1 MPMFE
6 SLSGKLQDVFVSLG
20 RRGAISE
27 KELETAL
34 REVRLALLEADV
46 NYKVARDFIKGVR
59 ARAAT
64 DKVLR
69 SPTPLNRVVEIINEE
84 LVSLLG
90 TDSPSLKR
98 ASQGPTTILMV
109 GLQGSGKTTT
119 AAKLALRARKA
130 GERPLLIAADVYRP
144 AAIDQLQALGRQLDI
159 EVFDQGAEAK
169 PKDIVAAGLER
180 AGTIG
185 ARTII
190 VDTAGRLHIDE
201 AMMAEIAELQQ
212 RFEPTEVLLV
222 ADAMSGQDAVNAAAA
237 FDEAVGITG
246 VVLSK
251 MDGDARGGAA
261 LSIREVTG
269 APVKFIGTGEKP
281 NDLEAFHPDR
291 MAGRI
296 LGMGDVLSLVEK
308 AEQAFERTKMEKME
322 ERLRRQSF
330 TFDDFLEQV
339 DAIRK
344 MGPLDQ
350 VMGMIPGGNSA
361 LKGVRRNQSAFG
373 QVEAIIQSMTTEERR
388 SPQILNGSRRKRI
401 ARGSGTSVQD
411 VNRLVKQFQTMQKMM
426 KQMNR
431 RKPGKMQFDM
441 PFMG

>member
-1 MPMFE
+1 MFDRLTE
-6 SLSGKLQDVFVSLG
+6 RFEDVFRKLSG
-20 RRGAISE
+20 RGKISE
-27 KELETAL
+27 RNVDEAL
-34 REVRLALLEADV
+34 REIRRALLEADV
-46 NYKVARDFIKGVR
+46 NFKVARSFIQRIRER
-59 ARAAT
+59 AIGRE
-64 DKVLR
+64 VMR
-69 SPTPLNRVVEIINEE
+69 SLTPGQQMIKLVHEE
-84 LVSLLG
+84 LVVLLG
-90 TDSPSLKR
+90 GENSPLR
-98 ASQGPTTILMV
+98 LADRPPTIVVLV
-109 GLQGSGKTTT
+109 GLQGCGKTTV
-119 AAKLALRARKA
+119 AAKLALRFKEQGRP
-130 GERPLLIAADVYRP
+130 PLLVAADVYRP
-144 AAIDQLQALGRQLDI
+144 AAVDQLQTLGSAIGVPVYAQAPPSDPVEICRRGI
-159 EVFDQGAEAK
+159 EEA
-169 PKDIVAAGLER
+169 R
-180 AGTIG
+180 
-185 ARTII
+185 RTNRSIAI
-190 VDTAGRLHIDE
+190 ADTAGRLGID
-201 AMMAEIAELQQ
+201 AGMMEELVAIKAGIRPDEIL
-212 RFEPTEVLLV
+212 FV
-222 ADAMSGQDAVNAAAA
+222 ADAMLGQDAVETAAR
-237 FDEAVGITG
+237 FHESLAVSGC
-246 VVLSK
+246 VLTK